1 MEDFVIV
8 PIFDTDGDITGRE
21 RVTFEVHPFGNMVQI
36 INVDFTDA
44 HEDDVNDFIRAWVDN
59 IESITFKTK

>member
-1 MEDFVIV
+1 MQDYVIV
-8 PIFDTDGDITGRE
+8 PIFDIDGDITGHE

-44 HEDDVNDFIRAWVDN
+44 HEDDVYHAIREQHQLIDC
-59 IESITFKTK
+59 ITFKTK

>member
-1 MEDFVIV
+1 MQDFVIV
-8 PIFDTDGDITGRE
+8 PIFDTDGDITGHE
-21 RVTFEVHPFGNMVQI
+21 RVTFEVYPFGNMVQI